1 MGGVPSRRC
10 YYGRFGQLGLHRDIC
25 SGASVSDMGW
35 LRLVGSLKLQV
46 YFAEYCPFYRALLQ
60 KRPMILRSLLIVAT
74 PYYEHSGRGSDMMN
88 LQVLAVLSGMQD
100 SLLTKLQMD
109 TSRSPVDRVTGVCY
123 GVATISKLLKIISL
137 FCRIKSL
144 V

>member
-100 SLLTKLQMD
+100 SLLTKLRMD
-109 TSRSPVDRVTGVCY
+109 TSRVSVTGGLRHWRVLWGGY
-123 GVATISKLLKIISL
+123 D
-137 FCRIKSL
+137 
-144 V
+144 